1 MINNIYYYID
11 IINST
16 IININTINIIIILLY
31 NVLIKRMKQFISQRR
46 LRLFA
51 VLFEGDWKRKNN
63 KNRRTQ

>member
-51 VLFEGDWKRKNN
+51 VSFEGD
-63 KNRRTQ
+63 